1 MKLAHYI
8 LIIIIFIAIQMLNTI
23 TRLDFTSLFLSFVVV
38 YLLNQEYDTEWSSK
52 EWEGH
57 DVQRITIRH
66 YVYGKGGTH

>member
-38 YLLNQEYDTEWSSK
+38 YLLNQEYDTE
-52 EWEGH
+52 
-57 DVQRITIRH
+57 
-66 YVYGKGGTH
+66 

>member
-23 TRLDFTSLFLSFVVV
+23 TRLDFTTLFLSFVVV

-52 EWEGH
+52 EWEGQ

>member
-52 EWEGH
+52 EWEGLH
-57 DVQRITIRH
+57 V
-66 YVYGKGGTH
+66 